1 MAHDYEISPSIPIF
15 KNEDKMKREH
25 YISITSH
32 DRRLQYCQQMT
43 PNLLNSPTLVG
54 NKDISGK
61 FKWQM
66 SLQL

>member
-1 MAHDYEISPSIPIF
+1 MANDYEISPSIPIF
-15 KNEDKMKREH
+15 KNEEKMKGEH

-43 PNLLNSPTLVG
+43 PNFLNSPALVG

-61 FKWQM
+61 FKSQKW
-66 SLQL
+66 LQF